1 MRSMVAYGSF
11 LDATADQ
18 PPKVFKEIWLAILKY
33 GIDGIEPEG
42 LSNTAKAAFEM
53 ARPNI
58 DANKKRRK
66 KTIDNNC
73 EQLQTIA
80 NKNRQPYID
89 GDVDV
94 DVDGDKKKTR
104 ARVVKPKK
112 TAFASFE
119 AQHTYDFDKMAF
131 LAKPIGGSP

>member
-18 PPKVFKEIWLAILKY
+18 PPKVFKEIWIAILKY

-58 DANKKRRK
+58 DANRKRRK
-66 KTIDNNC
+66 NTIVNNC

-104 ARVVKPKK
+104 VRGRAKK
-112 TAFASFE
+112 NAFSGFE
-119 AQHTYDFDKMAF
+119 AQHTYDFENMAF